1 MFVGQGGSWLGMA
14 HVQWSWLWDIWK
26 EVSVGCMGTGCHA
39 NWELSIKS
47 NGCRDACCNLRAS
60 SDPVTTFRLLEAVRS
75 RQLDFLLWA
84 NKKELFLLW
93 PCVSLLPLVSCTLL
107 ICKHDLSL
115 PCSSLKRTEVLAL
128 GPRGCSGR
136 NWWSWKV
143 GDGISNWKAAPSGLL
158 APGAPSHTAR
168 GHPHPTK
175 GPGTPRATANSIP
188 WLSVGCWWVT
198 TLHSHHDDVAEGWCY
213 GIGPMGWCW
222 SSTVWLSRGT
232 LCCWWLCAPG
242 PSSTSGDGERQ
253 ERRMSSLEDG
263 GGWVSCRITAEWQK

>member
-60 SDPVTTFRLLEAVRS
+60 SDLVTMFRLLEAVRS
-75 RQLDFLLWA
+75 QQLDFLLWA

-115 PCSSLKRTEVLAL
+115 PCSSLKRTECWHWDPGGVLGETDGAERW
-128 GPRGCSGR
+128 GMASPTGR
-136 NWWSWKV
+136 Q
-143 GDGISNWKAAPSGLL
+143 
-158 APGAPSHTAR
+158 
-168 GHPHPTK
+168 HP
-175 GPGTPRATANSIP
+175 A
-188 WLSVGCWWVT
+188 GCWHLARLH
-198 TLHSHHDDVAEGWCY
+198 TLLEGTHTQPKDPALPEQLLIPY
-213 GIGPMGWCW
+213 HGSLLDADGWQ
-222 SSTVWLSRGT
+222 
-232 LCCWWLCAPG
+232 LCAPIMMMWQ
-242 PSSTSGDGERQ
+242 R
-253 ERRMSSLEDG
+253 G
-263 GGWVSCRITAEWQK
+263 GVMG